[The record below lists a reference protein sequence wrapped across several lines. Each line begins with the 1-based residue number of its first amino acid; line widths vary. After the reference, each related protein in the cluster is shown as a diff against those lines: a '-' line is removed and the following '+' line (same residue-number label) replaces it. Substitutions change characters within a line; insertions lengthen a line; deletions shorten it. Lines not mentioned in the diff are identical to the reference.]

1 MISFGPTEEQ
11 EIAREAMREFAHSAV
26 RPIARVSEEEG
37 RVPEEFLEQ
46 SWQLGLVST
55 QIPEAYGGGGEARSP
70 ITNALVLEELAFGD
84 AALALVAVA
93 PALFAMPV
101 VEFGTDAQKRE
112 LLPLFCGDRYHVAS
126 LALVEPGPCFDPI
139 GLRTV
144 AERKGDGWVL
154 SGTKCFVPMA
164 DRASHFLVLARAGDG
179 VGLDAVQAF
188 IVPRDASGLAISEP
202 EKKLGLKALPT
213 ATLAL
218 ERVEL
223 PDSAKL
229 GGDAGCDVRRIL
241 NLSRTALG
249 AVLVGLSRAVME
261 YAIPYAK
268 DREAFGEAIARKQA
282 IAFTLADMRIEVEAM
297 RWLTWKAA
305 SRLENGVDATREA
318 HLARSY
324 CSLQAMKIADDGV
337 QVLGG
342 HGFIREHPVELW
354 YRNARTLGV
363 LEGAVAL

>member
-1 MISFGPTEEQ
+1 MISFGPSEEQ
-11 EIAREAMREFAHSAV
+11 EVARDAMREFAASAM
-26 RPIARVSEEEG
+26 RPLARASDEAG
-37 RVPEEFLEQ
+37 ALPEDFLEQ
-46 SWQLGLVST
+46 AWQLGLTST
-55 QIPEAYGGGGEARSP
+55 QIPEAFGGGGEARSP

-84 AALALVAVA
+84 AGLALAALA
-93 PALFAMPV
+93 PSLFAMPV
-101 VEFGTDAQKRE
+101 VEFGSEAQQRE
-112 LLPLFCGDRYHVAS
+112 LLPLFCGERYHAAS

-154 SGTKCFVPMA
+154 SGAKCFVPMT

-179 VGLDAVQAF
+179 AGLDAVQAF
-188 IVPRDASGLAISEP
+188 VVPRGAAGLVVSEP

-213 ATLAL
+213 GSLAL

-223 PDSAKL
+223 PAAAKL
-229 GGDAGCDVRRIL
+229 GGDAGCDARRIVD
-241 NLSRTALG
+241 LSRTAIG
-249 AVLVGLSRAVME
+249 AVLVGVSRAVLE

-268 DREAFGEAIARKQA
+268 DREAFDEAIAKKQA
-282 IAFTLADMRIEVEAM
+282 IAFTLADMRIEVDAM
-297 RWLTWKAA
+297 RWLVWKAA
-305 SRLENGVDATREA
+305 SRLEQGANATREA

-324 CSLQAMKIADDGV
+324 CARQAMKIADDGV

-354 YRNARTLGV
+354 YRNVRTLGV
-363 LEGAVAL
+363 LEGAVTL

>member
-1 MISFGPTEEQ
+1 VISFGPTEEQ
-11 EIAREAMREFAHSAV
+11 EIARDAMREFAHSAV
-26 RPIARVSEEEG
+26 RPIARKSEEEG
-37 RVPEEFLEQ
+37 LVPQEFLEE

-84 AALALVAVA
+84 AGLALAALA

-101 VEFGTDAQKRE
+101 VEFGTEAQRRE
-112 LLPLFCGDRYHVAS
+112 LLPLFCGERYHAAS

-154 SGTKCFVPMA
+154 SGAKCFVPMA
-164 DRASHFLVLARAGDG
+164 DRASHFLVLARAGEG
-179 VGLDAVQAF
+179 VGLEAVQAF
-188 IVPRDASGLAISEP
+188 IVPRDAAGLGISEP
-202 EKKLGLKALPT
+202 EKKLGLNGLPT
-213 ATLAL
+213 ASLAF

-223 PDSAKL
+223 PAAARL
-229 GGDAGCDVRRIL
+229 GGDSGCDARRL
-241 NLSRTALG
+241 VNLSRTALG
-249 AVLVGLSRAVME
+249 TVLVGLSRAVLE

-282 IAFTLADMRIEVEAM
+282 IAFTLADMRIEVDAM

-305 SRLENGVDATREA
+305 SRLEHGVDATREA

-324 CSLQAMKIADDGV
+324 CARQAMKIADDGV

-342 HGFIREHPVELW
+342 HGFIREHPIELW

>member
-1 MISFGPTEEQ
+1 MISFGPSEEQ
-11 EIAREAMREFAHSAV
+11 EVAREAMREFAASAI
-26 RPIARVSEEEG
+26 RPLARPADESG
-37 RVPEEFLEQ
+37 AVPDAFLEEA
-46 SWQLGLVST
+46 WQLGLTST
-55 QIPEAYGGGGEARSP
+55 QISEAFGGGGEARSP

-84 AALALVAVA
+84 AGLALAALA
-93 PALFAMPV
+93 PSLFAMPV

-112 LLPLFCGDRYHVAS
+112 WLPAFCGERYHAGS
-126 LALVEPGPCFDPI
+126 LALVEPGPCFDPV

-144 AERKGDGWVL
+144 AERKGDAWVL
-154 SGTKCFVPMA
+154 SGAKCFVPMA
-164 DRASHFLVLARAGDG
+164 DRAQQFLVLARTGDG
-179 VGLDAVQAF
+179 AGLDAVQAF
-188 IVPRDASGLAISEP
+188 VVPRDAAGLAISAP

-213 ATLAL
+213 GALAL

-223 PDSAKL
+223 PASARL
-229 GGDAGCDVRRIL
+229 GGDAGCDARRIV

-249 AVLVGLSRAVME
+249 AVLVGLSRAVLE

-268 DREAFGEAIARKQA
+268 DREAFDEAIAKKQA
-282 IAFTLADMRIEVEAM
+282 IAFTLADMRIEVDAM
-297 RWLTWKAA
+297 RWLVWKAA
-305 SRLENGVDATREA
+305 SRLEQGRDATREA

-324 CSLQAMKIADDGV
+324 CARQAMKIADDGV

-363 LEGAVAL
+363 LEGAVSL